1 VAKNEQELCRSPVAM
16 FRLCKVFNTGVEN
29 SVQKRARRHDN
40 SSFFNTVMRFA
51 QFLCNETTA
60 GRIFLRCSGRKIV
73 KCSFGRKMQNVEQIS
88 CRTFV
93 FRNEIWFWNKISV
106 GPAVHSVPTRRFLQ
120 FYLDDLFGIAD
131 FKPLA
136 VTLPAFRNYLNQDFS
151 KRRVRNVRNPV
162 AIRFD
167 V

>member
-1 VAKNEQELCRSPVAM
+1 MQRKRGRKNFP
-16 FRLCKVFNTGVEN
+16 
-29 SVQKRARRHDN
+29 SVQRK
-40 SSFFNTVMRFA
+40 
-51 QFLCNETTA
+51 
-60 GRIFLRCSGRKIV
+60 KIV
-73 KCSFGRKMQNVEQIS
+73 KSFVWEKNAKRGTIFCRK
-88 CRTFV
+88 FV

-106 GPAVHSVPTRRFLQ
+106 DPAVHLVPTRRLFQ

-136 VTLPAFRNYLNQDFS
+136 VTLPAFGNYLNQDFS
-151 KRRVRNVRNPV
+151 KRRVRNVRNPL